1 MPSRIYPRRFLQQ
14 SAIGSAVLG
23 SAALVA
29 RPLLG
34 RSVKRSANEQLNV
47 GFICLGGRC
56 KELLPQFDQLD
67 DVRIAAI
74 CDVDEERVA
83 QWAESHKGAKKYT
96 DLRKLYDDKDI
107 DAVVIAICNHWHVLA
122 AIWACQAGKDVYV
135 EKPLCHN
142 HWEGEQLVAT
152 ARNHDRIVQVGT
164 QQRSDPMQAEIKQ
177 FLHDDKK
184 LGEIKYAQVCRFGA
198 REPIGKRST
207 PLVPPS
213 SVNYDLWL
221 GPARDEPLYREKF
234 HYDWHWDWNTG
245 NGELVNWG
253 VHVIDDAVNVV
264 LRDEVPFPKRITA
277 AGGRV
282 AWHDAGETPNVVFAY
297 YDTGSIPILF
307 GLSNLPDGR
316 ENKKGLKIDN
326 MNTGY
331 VVHCEGGYSSGGRG
345 HGAAYDTSGNV
356 IREFKGNSGFL
367 VHPQNWVD
375 AVKAHDRKMLNAEV
389 QIGHQSTAWCNLAD
403 VALRSGSH
411 YTHERA
417 VAGRK
422 DFEPWDALVD
432 QIEKHMKRNNVDLKR
447 ANFHLGP
454 TLEFEAEKQKFV
466 GDGAEKANG
475 YLHREYRRKFEVPQ
489 IQSKTT

>member
-1 MPSRIYPRRFLQQ
+1 MSRIHRRRFLQN
-14 SAIGSAVLG
+14 SAVLTG
-23 SAALVA
+23 AALAA
-29 RPLLG
+29 RPLFAASRPG
-34 RSVKRSANEQLNV
+34 RSANEQLNI
-47 GFICLGGRC
+47 GFIGLGGRA
-56 KELLPQFDQLD
+56 KELLPQFDKLKD
-67 DVRIAAI
+67 ARIAAI
-74 CDVDEERVA
+74 CDVDEDRVA
-83 QWAESHKGAKKYT
+83 EWAKSHKGAKKYT
-96 DLRKLYDDKDI
+96 DLRKLFDHKDI

-142 HWEGEQLVAT
+142 HWEGQQLVAT
-152 ARNHDRIVQVGT
+152 ARNLDRIVQVGT

-221 GPARDEPLYREKF
+221 GPARDLPMYREKF
-234 HYDWHWDWNTG
+234 HYDWHWNWNTG
-245 NGELVNWG
+245 NGELGNWG

-264 LRDEVPFPKRITA
+264 LRDQVPFPKRISA

-282 AWHDAGETPNVVFAY
+282 AWHDAAETPNVVFAY

-307 GLSNLPDGR
+307 GLSNLPDGPK
-316 ENKKGLKIDN
+316 KKGLKIDN
-326 MNTGY
+326 MGTGY
-331 VVHCEGGYSSGGRG
+331 VVHCEGGYYAGGRG
-345 HGAAYDTSGNV
+345 KGAAYDSSGNV
-356 IREFKGNSGFL
+356 IREFKGNSGNI

-375 AVKAHDRKMLNAEV
+375 AVKAHDHKKLNAEV

-417 VAGRK
+417 VAVRK
-422 DFEPWDALVD
+422 DFEPWDALVE
-432 QIEKHMKRNNVDLKR
+432 QIEKHLKRNNVDLER
-447 ANFHLGP
+447 ANFKLGP
-454 TLEFEAEKQKFV
+454 TLEFDSDKQTFV
-466 GDGAEKANG
+466 GDGAQKANG
-475 YLHREYRRKFEVPQ
+475 FLHREYRGKFVVPQ
-489 IQSKTT
+489 IQTKTT